1 MGYTGA
7 NDNRSDI
14 MIELITKEEL
24 IDKSPSASY
33 ERAVEITQNAILKNI
48 NTYLLFLL
56 TEHPQVLE
64 DFDGA
69 VVLKMHRPEEYKA
82 AHNITTVACERAI
95 KNILEAGYNAK
106 YEVKRAKTNAGAIY
120 EDRITIY
127 WKDAADKI
135 YNMI

>member
-1 MGYTGA
+1 
-7 NDNRSDI
+7 

-33 ERAVEITQNAILKNI
+33 ERAVEITQGAILKKI
-48 NTYLLFLL
+48 NTYLLSFL

-69 VVLKMHRPEEYKA
+69 VVLKIHRVENNKA
-82 AHNITTVACERAI
+82 ARNIFTVACERAL
-95 KNILEAGYNAK
+95 KKILEAGYNAK
-106 YEVKRAKTNAGAIY
+106 YEVKRAETNAGMIY

-135 YNMI
+135 YDKIYNMI

>member
-1 MGYTGA
+1 MEYTGT

-14 MIELITKEEL
+14 MINLITKEEL

-33 ERAVEITQNAILKNI
+33 ERAVEITQDAILKNI
-48 NTYLLFLL
+48 NAYLLLLL
-56 TEHPQVLE
+56 TKRPQVLE

-69 VVLKMHRPEEYKA
+69 VVLKMHRSEEYKA
-82 AHNITTVACERAI
+82 AHNITAVACERVL
-95 KNILEAGYNAK
+95 KKILEAGYNAK
-106 YEVKRAKTNAGAIY
+106 YEVKRAKTNAGTIY

-127 WKDAADKI
+127 WEDAVNKI

>member
-1 MGYTGA
+1 
-7 NDNRSDI
+7 
-14 MIELITKEEL
+14 MINLITKEEL

-33 ERAVEITQNAILKNI
+33 ERAVEITQGTILKNI
-48 NTYLLFLL
+48 NTYLLLLL

-69 VVLKMHRPEEYKA
+69 VVLKIHRVENNKA
-82 AHNITTVACERAI
+82 ARNIFTVACKRAL
-95 KNILEAGYNAK
+95 KKILEAGYNAK
-106 YEVKRAKTNAGAIY
+106 YEVKKAKTNADMIY

-127 WKDAADKI
+127 WKDAANKI

>member
-1 MGYTGA
+1 MEYTGT
-7 NDNRSDI
+7 NNNGSDI
-14 MIELITKEEL
+14 MIDLITKEEL

-33 ERAVEITQNAILKNI
+33 ERAVEIAQDAILKSI

-69 VVLKMHRPEEYKA
+69 VVLKIHRVEKNRA
-82 AHNITTVACERAI
+82 AHNINMVACERAL
-95 KNILEAGYNAK
+95 KKILEAGYNAK
-106 YEVKRAKTNAGAIY
+106 YEVKRAETNAGTIY

-127 WKDAADKI
+127 WKGAADKI

>member
-1 MGYTGA
+1 
-7 NDNRSDI
+7 
-14 MIELITKEEL
+14 MINLITKEEL

-33 ERAVEITQNAILKNI
+33 ERAVEIAQDAILKSI
-48 NTYLLFLL
+48 NAYLLLLL
-56 TEHPQVLE
+56 TKRPQVLE

-69 VVLKMHRPEEYKA
+69 VVLKKHRSEEYKA
-82 AHNITTVACERAI
+82 ARNIFTVACERAL
-95 KNILEAGYNAK
+95 KKILEAGYNAK

-127 WKDAADKI
+127 WKDAVNKI